1 MEVTPSEH
9 AVVLSE
15 TPGTSAAAR
24 EAMAAAVLT
33 DHGAGALWI
42 VASPLLALFNSGR
55 DTGVIVDVGESA
67 TYILMV
73 YDGRPLA
80 HAAVHPL
87 AGGHAPNSGPDAAC
101 DVLFEPTLL
110 AGIADGGED
119 GGGGNG
125 EGGRGAGGA
134 THGGSVSSGAP
145 LRTAA
150 TIGVHEAV
158 LRTIAVADSAAKP
171 ELLSNIVLIGGGS
184 RLSGFAERLERE
196 LRLGLN
202 ASDSRMS
209 LRVIANADRRLACW
223 MGAAGACGLP
233 SSRER
238 FLLRSQWEAAEGRL
252 KIHALAASLPCSIHG
267 RESNPRAVPCPVS
280 RSVL

>member
-1 MEVTPSEH
+1 MEDELLSLFQSPAVLIDAGAREWRCGFSEDDGPAVVLPGPRLGGGFSAWCAQLKQAFDELEVTPSEH

-158 LRTIAVADSAAKP
+158 LRTIAVA
-171 ELLSNIVLIGGGS
+171 GS
-184 RLSGFAERLERE
+184 
-196 LRLGLN
+196 
-202 ASDSRMS
+202 
-209 LRVIANADRRLACW
+209 
-223 MGAAGACGLP
+223 
-233 SSRER
+233 
-238 FLLRSQWEAAEGRL
+238 
-252 KIHALAASLPCSIHG
+252 
-267 RESNPRAVPCPVS
+267 
-280 RSVL
+280 